1 MHVRTY
7 DFGVQID
14 LIKFLFTAFLVRNQP
29 EINVLISQN
38 SFKKYIILLITFVIH
53 QPELAVCMLL
63 YGQL

>member
-7 DFGVQID
+7 DFGVQTD

-29 EINVLISQN
+29 EINVLISQS